1 MEDYLAWCIL
11 NPGILLRQNTSSG
24 YARLDVTLLYTLHSV
39 LRTMRARMVA
49 QVITTVLTS
58 QDV

>member
-1 MEDYLAWCIL
+1 MEEYLVWCIL

-49 QVITTVLTS
+49 QVTITIVTYT
-58 QDV
+58 